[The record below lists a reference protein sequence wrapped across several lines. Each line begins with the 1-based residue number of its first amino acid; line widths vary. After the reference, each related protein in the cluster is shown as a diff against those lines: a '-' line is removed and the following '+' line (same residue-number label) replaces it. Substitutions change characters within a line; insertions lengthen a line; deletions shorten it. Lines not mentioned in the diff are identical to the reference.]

1 VTRSIDGAPQRVVNT
16 PLVER
21 LERATPPR
29 RVLTAALNGLRF
41 KRLTG
46 TSFASLLREGW
57 QMKRSQ
63 ELSSAQALMAPNAL
77 MLTKAAL
84 IDGRPESG
92 VLPVGQ
98 VVGLNDDLPRV
109 ADLIE
114 RILREAIATLDRL
127 GKLGSPVASA
137 KG

>member
-1 VTRSIDGAPQRVVNT
+1 
-16 PLVER
+16 
-21 LERATPPR
+21 
-29 RVLTAALNGLRF
+29 
-41 KRLTG
+41 
-46 TSFASLLREGW
+46 
-57 QMKRSQ
+57 
-63 ELSSAQALMAPNAL
+63 MAPNAP

-92 VLPVGQ
+92 VRQVGQ
-98 VVGLNDDLPRV
+98 VVGLIDDLPRV

-127 GKLGSPVASA
+127 GKLGSPVAGA